1 MARKVEVTLIDDL
14 DGGDADET
22 VSFGLDGTR
31 YEIDLSA
38 ANAKK
43 LRNSL
48 AKFVDAARKEKG
60 AARQP
65 ARGAA
70 RKAAAAPAGPNTSD
84 VREWAKAQGYEVSER
99 GRVAN
104 DLIVKFQEAHG

>member
-14 DGGDADET
+14 DGGDAEET

-60 AARQP
+60 ARQP
-65 ARGAA
+65 GRAGA
-70 RKAAAAPAGPNTSD
+70 RKVAAPAGPNTSD

>member
-14 DGGDADET
+14 DGGEADET
-22 VSFGLDGTR
+22 VSFGIDGTR

-43 LRNSL
+43 LRNSV

-60 AARQP
+60 ARQP
-65 ARGAA
+65 VRTVA
-70 RKAAAAPAGPNTSD
+70 RKAAVPVGPNTSD

>member
-14 DGGDADET
+14 DGGEADET

-48 AKFVDAARKEKG
+48 AKFVDAARKDKG
-60 AARQP
+60 ARQP
-65 ARGAA
+65 VRGAV
-70 RKAAAAPAGPNTSD
+70 RKAAAPAGPNTSD

>member
-14 DGGDADET
+14 TGGDADET

-43 LRNSL
+43 LRDGL
-48 AKFVDAARKEKG
+48 AKFADAARREKG

-65 ARGAA
+65 VRAVP
-70 RKAAAAPAGPNTSD
+70 RKAAAPAGPSTSD

-104 DLIVKFQEAHG
+104 DLIVKFQEAH